1 MTGRLTYKVKERKL
15 LWDEENRLTA
25 IDDNG
30 FISNYWYDY
39 GGERVIKE
47 AGGNEG
53 VFVNSVFSGGRT
65 DNSTFTL
72 YVNPYMV
79 VNQGGH
85 YTKHIYIGSQR
96 VVSKL
101 GDMDSYGADPRRI
114 EYAGVNV
121 DNVAIDYPSKY
132 KNAQDQVKD
141 NYKYFE
147 VKYLGKDN
155 DDYVNG
161 QGFCC
166 TDNSKA
172 GITTMD
178 ANIGGGNDNPEKL
191 QFYYHSDHLGSTSLI
206 TNLDGDVVQ
215 HVEYIPFGEVF
226 LEERNNKWN
235 TPFLFNGKELDEE
248 TGLYYYGARYY
259 NPRESVWLSV
269 DAPLINGTYMS
280 GEHHGGVYNSFN
292 LNGYAYCYQ
301 SPVVLLDPDGNQ
313 VYFDSKVDDKGKRY
327 FEFKYQ
333 GKNTTTTIVNVYD
346 NKNER
351 VKEIVQG
358 VNAVEKVEKA
368 YGEHY
373 RKIQVD
379 LPTLYWDSTCE
390 VAKIG
395 WNSAE
400 TRYVMLSPLIAFAP
414 GFFGKQEAKNP
425 FIYRALAKFGIDVFA
440 QKATGQEVNYIN
452 AAVGAVSPT
461 VIAPL
466 TTEASDLLQKKIGGK
481 EINMTGSAIKVGFGY
496 FMGLGGSAM
505 NAEPTYYTPVQN
517 FLLSNGIQ
525 SFGNNLMGAVVDQG
539 VKDGGIKDIKEE

>member
-1 MTGRLTYKVKERKL
+1 MITSRTYKVKERKL

-30 FISNYWYDY
+30 FISSYWYDY

-53 VFVNSVFSGGRT
+53 VYVNSLFSGGRT

-114 EYAGVNV
+114 EYAGTNV
-121 DNVAIDYPSKY
+121 DNVVIDYVNKY
-132 KNAQDQVKD
+132 KNAQEQVKD

-166 TDNSKA
+166 TDNAVKMQ
-172 GITTMD
+172 TMD

-259 NPRESVWLSV
+259 NPRESVFLSV
-269 DAPLINGTYMS
+269 DPKMMKYPAMS
-280 GEHHGGVYNSFN
+280 P
-292 LNGYAYCYQ
+292 YAYCANN
-301 SPVVLLDPDGNQ
+301 PVKLVDPDGKDFRLR
-313 VYFDSKVDDKGKRY
+313 VYEKDGQKHIEISTTVYITGEGAADKVKAYNDFVVANANKLEGTYKTDDGIEYKVALNIVYEVGT
-327 FEFKYQ
+327 E
-333 GKNTTTTIVNVYD
+333 GKNKELRSKRKYENQLWETSGDNILELSGKDIISNVLPVGSYHGELGSSELSSSPATAFHEVLHFLGLDDWYDVIFINGVRRTTPYKDFENDIMAANSKDWIISKIHWD
-346 NKNER
+346 NLGK
-351 VKEIVQG
+351 KSLEIWSKW
-358 VNAVEKVEKA
+358 EKYWEKSKKRQEII
-368 YGEHY
+368 GTMPG
-373 RKIQVD
+373 KI
-379 LPTLYWDSTCE
+379 E
-390 VAKIG
+390 
-395 WNSAE
+395 N
-400 TRYVMLSPLIAFAP
+400 
-414 GFFGKQEAKNP
+414 
-425 FIYRALAKFGIDVFA
+425 A
-440 QKATGQEVNYIN
+440 QKWREQNN
-452 AAVGAVSPT
+452 KK
-461 VIAPL
+461 
-466 TTEASDLLQKKIGGK
+466 TE
-481 EINMTGSAIKVGFGY
+481 E
-496 FMGLGGSAM
+496 
-505 NAEPTYYTPVQN
+505 
-517 FLLSNGIQ
+517 
-525 SFGNNLMGAVVDQG
+525 
-539 VKDGGIKDIKEE
+539 